1 MQSPSLS
8 KNDYKGSPSTLC
20 TGCGHDLI
28 SNQISNA
35 CFNLGIHPFEVA
47 KMSGIGCSSKLPA
60 YFMSQSFAFNSMHG
74 RMAPVTTGAKL
85 ANPQL
90 KMLGISGDGDTASI
104 GIGGFVHLIKRN
116 LPMVYLVANNGVY
129 GLTKGQFS
137 PTADPRSPRKN
148 GEIFLFETLDVC
160 TLSLELG
167 CGFVARS
174 FVGNPS
180 QLSMILQK
188 AFQHN
193 GTAIIDILSPCITF
207 NNHDESMKSYS
218 YLKAHEVP
226 MKEVGPFAD
235 PLAATAEIRKAYK
248 NGEVLT
254 GIFYENTEAA
264 TLLEKLNA
272 PTRPLASYRETDL
285 RPSRETF
292 ETMMAEYM

>member
-1 MQSPSLS
+1 MQPQNLT

-28 SNQISNA
+28 STQISNA
-35 CFNLGIHPFEVA
+35 CFQLGIHPFEVA

-104 GIGGFVHLIKRN
+104 GLGGFVHLVKRN
-116 LPMVYLVANNGVY
+116 LPMVYIVADNGVY

-137 PTADPRSPRKN
+137 PTADPTSPRKN
-148 GEIFLFETLDVC
+148 GELFLNDTLDIC

-167 CGFVARS
+167 CGFVART
-174 FVGNPS
+174 FVGNPT
-180 QLSMILQK
+180 QLSAILQK
-188 AFQHN
+188 ALQHP
-193 GTAIIDILSPCITF
+193 GTAVIDILSPCITF
-207 NNHDESMKSYS
+207 NNHEGSTKSYT

-226 MKEVGPFAD
+226 MRETPPFAD
-235 PLAATAEIRKAYK
+235 PLAAVAEIRKSYK

-254 GIFYENTEAA
+254 GIFFENTAA
-264 TLLEKLNA
+264 KTLLEKL
-272 PTRPLASYRETDL
+272 PGPSSPLALYNADEL
-285 RPSRETF
+285 RPSPESF
-292 ETMMAEYM
+292 ESMMAQYM